1 MTPPI
6 FRNNK
11 IRRRFELDVDGAIAF
26 AAYHET
32 PQAIVFT
39 HTEVPEAFSGRGLG
53 TMLARKALELV
64 KAEGLAVVAQ
74 CPFIARFIQKT
85 PEFADLL
92 LPNGNPARDKR

>member
-11 IRRRFELDVDGAIAF
+11 MRHHFELEVDGVVAF
-26 AAYHET
+26 AAYHRT

-39 HTEVPEAFSGRGLG
+39 HTEVPAALSGHGLG
-53 TMLARKALELV
+53 TMLARKSLESV
-64 KAEGLAVVAQ
+64 KAEGYAVVAQ

-92 LPNGNPARDKR
+92 LPNSNPDKL